1 MCSAVLVVRAS
12 VGKSRGGVLLALS
25 RSVVYD
31 SSVSPQHC
39 KPARLLC
46 PWDLPGKNTGVGCHF
61 LLRDFST
68 QGSNPHLLM
77 SPSLAGRFFTTS
89 TTWEGGGKGHN
100 STQDHI
106 NFKSFKNKSKPGA
119 LPPDERDT
127 FSVGPQTF
135 LSIQRTLRQKSVHF
149 CQAESHGNLESGGKP
164 KDLHLKREKQ
174 PMKLRL
180 ERHSPPSAGKPE
192 GERKRGFPAKVL
204 LKQLRAVAVS
214 IKDVLFS
221 KKPGTRLSLGRAG
234 LLGNSFLISWESHR
248 PLHSPCA
255 SVSSLVKVTFK
266 ELMTI

>member
-1 MCSAVLVVRAS
+1 MRSAAQS
-12 VGKSRGGVLLALS
+12 
-25 RSVVYD
+25 
-31 SSVSPQHC
+31 C
-39 KPARLLC
+39 TTLLC
-46 PWDLPGKNTGVGCHF
+46 PPSTVSPPGSSVHGISQARILEWVAISCSRTSRP
-61 LLRDFST
+61 RDQTHISMF
-68 QGSNPHLLM
+68 
-77 SPSLAGRFFTTS
+77 PSLASRFFTTS
-89 TTWEGGGKGHN
+89 ATWEGGGKGHN

-106 NFKSFKNKSKPGA
+106 NFKSFNNKSKPGA

-127 FSVGPQTF
+127 FSAGPQTF

-180 ERHSPPSAGKPE
+180 DRHSPPSAGKPE

-204 LKQLRAVAVS
+204 LKELQAVAVS

-221 KKPGTRLSLGRAG
+221 KEPGTRLSLGRAG

-266 ELMTI
+266 ELMAI